1 MSARLGRFREL
12 LREKSIDGSIIY
24 KPENRRYLSGFTGSS
39 GYVLI
44 TLNDAYFITDFRY
57 MEQAAKQCHGFKVV
71 EHTNQNPLHM
81 ILNTFNL
88 NTMAFEDDFVTYAQ
102 YKEFSD
108 KLGQTKL
115 VPLEGAMGNL
125 RKIKDDEE
133 ISIIEKAAQ
142 IADQAFEYILTYM
155 KAGMKEN
162 EVALE
167 LESFMKKKGASGL
180 SFDSIV
186 ASGIRSSLPH
196 GVASDKIIETGDFV
210 TLDFGCIYEGYCSD
224 MTRTIVVGK
233 ASEKQ
238 KKIYSIVLEAQEK
251 ALEAIKPGMT
261 GVEVDK
267 IARDIISENGYGDYF
282 GHGLGHGVGL
292 EVHESPRLSPL
303 GHDTLK
309 PGMIVTDE
317 PGIYLPGFG
326 GVRIEDLVVVTE
338 DGCKTLSKSPKEL
351 IEL

>member
-1 MSARLGRFREL
+1 MARLTRFREL
-12 LREKSIDGSIIY
+12 LREKNIDGAIIY
-24 KPENRRYLSGFTGSS
+24 KLENRRYLSGFTGSS
-39 GYVLI
+39 GYVVI
-44 TLNDAYFITDFRY
+44 TLNSAYFITDFRY
-57 MEQAAKQCHGFKVV
+57 VEQASRQCAGFEVL
-71 EHTNQNPLHM
+71 EHTNQKPLHT
-81 ILNTFNL
+81 ILTGFNI
-88 NTMAFEDDFVTYAQ
+88 NTMGFEDDFVTYAQ

-108 KLGQTKL
+108 KLEHTKM
-115 VPLEGAMGNL
+115 VPLEGALNNL
-125 RKIKDDEE
+125 RKIKYEEE
-133 ISIIEKAAQ
+133 IAKIERAAQ
-142 IADQAFEYILTYM
+142 IADSAFDHIL
-155 KAGMKEN
+155 KFIKIGMKET

-167 LESFMKKKGASGL
+167 LENFMKKQGASGL

-196 GVASDKIIETGDFV
+196 GVASDKIIEEGDFV

-224 MTRTIVVGK
+224 MTRTIVIGK

-238 KKIYSIVLEAQEK
+238 KEIYSIVLDAQLK
-251 ALEAIKPGMT
+251 ALEAIKPGVT

-267 IARDIISENGYGDYF
+267 IARDIITEKGYGDYF

-292 EVHESPRLSPL
+292 EIHESPRLSPL

-338 DGCKTLSKSPKEL
+338 TGYRTLSKSPKGL